1 LESQF
6 DIVENLNIRTR
17 SQYPYLL
24 VLQHE
29 RTSSV
34 RARIVAPLTEWTD
47 ALANTRIHP
56 TVYIESK
63 RYVALIEHLAA
74 VPRTAFGKTVGSSEP
89 QRYEIV
95 AALDLLFT
103 GV

>member
-1 LESQF
+1 MESQF
-6 DIVENLNIRTR
+6 DVVENLNTGTR

-34 RARIVAPLTEWTD
+34 RARVAAPLTEWTD
-47 ALANTRIHP
+47 ALASSRIHP
-56 TVYIESK
+56 TIYVESK
-63 RYVALIEHLAA
+63 RYIALIEHLAA
-74 VPRTAFGKTVGSSEP
+74 IPRTAFGKAVGSAEP
-89 QRYEIV
+89 QRYQIV

-103 GV
+103 GI